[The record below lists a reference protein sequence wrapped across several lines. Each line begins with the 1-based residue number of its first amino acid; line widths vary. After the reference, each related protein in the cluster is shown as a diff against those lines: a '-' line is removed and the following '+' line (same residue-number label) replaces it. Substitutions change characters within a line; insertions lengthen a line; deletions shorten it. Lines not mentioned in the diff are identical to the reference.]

1 MGLMDWYRQAKARD
15 KLAELLCIPILDA
28 QSQQEIREC
37 LDAVPP
43 ELYKHLLGALL
54 ALKSR
59 AWSERV
65 SKESGASGR
74 TDSISAQALEMLKA
88 GVPLDTVMAFLR
100 EQARSSDMNPTPA
113 PLSSEQV
120 ENVRYAMTY
129 LKKTLGARWLG

>member
-28 QSQQEIREC
+28 QCQQEIREC

-54 ALKSR
+54 ALKTR

-65 SKESGASGR
+65 SKESESSR
-74 TDSISAQALEMLKA
+74 HTDSISEQAVGMLKA
-88 GVPLDTVMAFLR
+88 GVSVDTVMVFVR
-100 EQARSSDMNPTPA
+100 EQVGNSDVNRTPA

-129 LKKTLGARWLG
+129 LKETLGARWLW